1 MCGDSDNNSDSGS
14 SESTNSRDNP
24 KTLGPKQRSA
34 THPSMANEPAF
45 EAVSITSIDPNY
57 MNTQN
62 YLPSQVNQY
71 GRPITSYNQPT
82 QTGSEWLDS
91 QVYAD
96 VTTSPYSRSHDINR
110 YKQNYYGQD
119 QREAGGRGDAQGSRN
134 ANTPPP
140 PPPPGEGG
148 DGGNEKKKQ
157 QQLVTQQEN
166 ARRKAVSARN
176 AAINTKQAA
185 INKAFTDKYT
195 TDYYSGLRTAYNNEY
210 LDDLQSA
217 YDASMRGI
225 WEGIRNTGVF
235 DQTGFDTSKGKL
247 DTAKTAE
254 TTRLDDL
261 AKAYR
266 DAQATAV
273 GNVRSGILSDLAGLY
288 SGNDVSASQAAAEQ
302 AAVEGYSY
310 LADMET
316 LRETPSMGDTPT
328 FFSGFNQA
336 AARQAAPTPTVR
348 AGRSPQQE
356 QQARGLART
365 MVRSPVGGGSSTVIR
380 G

>member
-1 MCGDSDNNSDSGS
+1 MCGDSDNNSSDSGGGNNGGGS
-14 SESTNSRDNP
+14 SGLNYSPTFRSQSGAPRPQPKPTYEAYTWEEVLDPSTGYSPGYNV
-24 KTLGPKQRSA
+24 A
-34 THPSMANEPAF
+34 H
-45 EAVSITSIDPNY
+45 DPIP
-57 MNTQN
+57 MTQI
-62 YLPSQVNQY
+62 YE
-71 GRPITSYNQPT
+71 G
-82 QTGSEWLDS
+82 
-91 QVYAD
+91 
-96 VTTSPYSRSHDINR
+96 
-110 YKQNYYGQD
+110 
-119 QREAGGRGDAQGSRN
+119 GGRGDQVVPNLYDRDPRN
-134 ANTPPP
+134 QQSLNYGPNGETNRTGKTNTTPPSKDDGDNKNKK
-140 PPPPGEGG
+140 PPG
-148 DGGNEKKKQ
+148 K
-157 QQLVTQQEN
+157 VTADEN
-166 ARRKAVSARN
+166 ARRRAISARN

-195 TDYYSGLRTAYNNEY
+195 TDYYSGLRTAYNDEY

-225 WEGIRNTGVF
+225 WEGIRNTGVY
-235 DQTGFDTSKGKL
+235 DQAGFDASKGKL

-254 TTRLDDL
+254 IADLDKL

-266 DAQATAV
+266 DSQIKAV
-273 GNVRSGILSDLAGLY
+273 GDVRSGILSDLSGLY

-316 LRETPSMGDTPT
+316 LRETPSMLDAEGNTPT

-336 AARQAAPTPTVR
+336 AARQAARTPTVR
-348 AGRSPQQE
+348 SGRSPQQE
-356 QQARGLART
+356 QQAGGLART